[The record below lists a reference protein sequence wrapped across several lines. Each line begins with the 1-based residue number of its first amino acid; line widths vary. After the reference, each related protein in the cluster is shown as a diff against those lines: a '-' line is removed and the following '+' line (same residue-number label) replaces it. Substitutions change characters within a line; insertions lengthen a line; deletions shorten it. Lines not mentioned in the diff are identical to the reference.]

1 MNVSKKLI
9 AVLAIFCLIAS
20 AGVVCAEDVS
30 GDGDSGYDGGY
41 AGSGYVDPADDS
53 GSDDG
58 GSASGDI
65 ADDGVPYHADGT
77 DPTGNVTGNTTTTNS
92 TGNVTNSTG
101 NATNTTNA
109 TNATNATTNHGLLST
124 GNPILILLVV
134 IAIVGAVIVIKRK

>member
-1 MNVSKKLI
+1 MNISKKLI

-30 GDGDSGYDGGY
+30 GEGDVGSDGGY
-41 AGSGYVDPADDS
+41 SGSGN
-53 GSDDG
+53 
-58 GSASGDI
+58 
-65 ADDGVPYHADGT
+65 H
-77 DPTGNVTGNTTTTNS
+77 
-92 TGNVTNSTG
+92 
-101 NATNTTNA
+101 